1 MCRDD
6 PSLLQSESDLL
17 SSVSVNDRQGF
28 IEVCAKS
35 GTVKLWQGLV
45 IMKTKDKIHIKK
57 PIKSDVNL
65 VPSNISN

>member
-35 GTVKLWQGLV
+35 GTAQLWQGLV
-45 IMKTKDKIHIKK
+45 ITKTKEA
-57 PIKSDVNL
+57 IKSDVNL
-65 VPSNISN
+65 VPSNIYQI